1 MWRELSNRIRPDH
14 LATLMPREGRYFPLP
29 DKPAG
34 AVTAENVD
42 AVADPASE
50 GLHFSPIDLRRSFP
64 ADAAPD
70 VRTKYSLDKSW
81 LLTSAVQPRWPQ
93 RGAWSSTDRTMGG
106 SGSALLT
113 RGVSLL
119 IDDHVSLQARM
130 CWASSSW
137 RL

>member
-1 MWRELSNRIRPDH
+1 LDPQLAPYLDGEEGRTWRELSNRIRPYH

-34 AVTAENVD
+34 AVTPENDD
-42 AVADPASE
+42 AMADPASE

-93 RGAWSSTDRTMGG
+93 RGAWSNTDRTM
-106 SGSALLT
+106 
-113 RGVSLL
+113 
-119 IDDHVSLQARM
+119 
-130 CWASSSW
+130 WATV
-137 RL
+137 RRY